1 VNIEIKELPALR
13 VATVPH
19 VGPYEHIPRAFER
32 LSAIAGAAGL
42 LAQPGISL
50 MGLYHDDPD
59 TTAPE
64 KLRSDAALV
73 VPETLLMPAGLIEAR
88 LSPGRYA
95 CTLFV
100 GPYEQ
105 LGDVWTRLKHEW
117 LTTSGHRGRNAASY
131 ERYFNTPGE
140 VPAEQLR
147 TELCLPIV

>member
-1 VNIEIKELPALR
+1 MNVEIKELPALR

-19 VGPYEHIPRAFER
+19 VGPYEQIPRAFER
-32 LSAIAGAAGL
+32 LGAIAAAAGL
-42 LAQPGISL
+42 FGQPGVSL

-59 TTAPE
+59 TTPPE

-73 VPETLLMPAGLIEAR
+73 VPEALPIPSGLIEVR

-95 CTLFV
+95 CALFV

-105 LGDVWTRLKHEW
+105 LGEAWTRLKQQW
-117 LTTSGHRGRNAASY
+117 LPASGHQGRRAASY

-140 VPAEQLR
+140 VPSEQLR
-147 TELCLPIV
+147 TELCMPIV